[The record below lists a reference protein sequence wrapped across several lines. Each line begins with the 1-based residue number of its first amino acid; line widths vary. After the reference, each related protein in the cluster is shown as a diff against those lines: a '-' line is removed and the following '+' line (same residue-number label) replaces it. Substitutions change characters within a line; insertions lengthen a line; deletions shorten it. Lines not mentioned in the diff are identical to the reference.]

1 MRIPAT
7 VSFFR
12 TESSALPST
21 LSLTSAGMALTAL
34 FWAIRQFWM
43 RRSRLVTAIG
53 LALMAFFVGVSPA
66 RAADRV
72 IINGDG
78 CQVTEEDA
86 FDGGI
91 YLLNNLYLRIDF
103 PDSHWRFGLRND
115 GMKGLSLVD
124 VGVQAAQFSTK
135 QYIIKHA
142 GLADMF
148 VPYDDRSAT
157 FYDMSFGNNRMDQI
171 DAADLPSQNAALVF
185 LRTQVGTHYVRDS
198 VPKVAVECRE
208 AGLGWLC
215 KEPSH
220 HVRRR
225 IHDVVVWAVYDAF
238 NYDYVIQYT
247 FHEDGG
253 ISFRAGATGYNLPG
267 GTSKPHVHNPFWR
280 VSTKLFNRTDNQALE
295 FVHVED
301 SQGYTAT
308 DSELPI
314 PTETSV
320 DWNPLQFSSVMIQSA
335 TQTND
340 YGHLMGYEFLPGDRT
355 GTGRFSQRSQDQEM
369 WTQHDEY
376 LTNDNP
382 GEDGSGSGFNN
393 WRYTWY
399 SPDNYLLNYLNGQ
412 PIGGTGDGIVLW
424 YISSVHHEPTDA
436 DNQIGSGG
444 RTGITLIHWAGF
456 DMEPHN
462 MFDYNPLGG
471 PPKCGN

>member
-1 MRIPAT
+1 MSLASISLAPML
-7 VSFFR
+7 SILFFL
-12 TESSALPST
+12 TISG
-21 LSLTSAGMALTAL
+21 LSLTAMLLAVQQLWKRHAPVVVAGSVT
-34 FWAIRQFWM
+34 
-43 RRSRLVTAIG
+43 LVVFF
-53 LALMAFFVGVSPA
+53 LALSTAQA
-66 RAADRV
+66 TDRV

-78 CQVTEEDA
+78 CQVTEEDSV
-86 FDGGI
+86 GI
-91 YLLNNLYLRIDF
+91 FLQSNLYLRIDF

-124 VGVQAAQFSTK
+124 VGVQAAQFTSK

-148 VPYDDRSAT
+148 VPYDDRSHT
-157 FYDMSFGNNRMDQI
+157 YYDMSFGNDRMDQI
-171 DAADLPSQNAALVF
+171 DAADLPSQNAALVY
-185 LRTQVGTHYVRDS
+185 LRKQMGTRYVRDT

-208 AGLGWLC
+208 VGLGWMC
-215 KEPSH
+215 KEPGN

-238 NYDYVIQYT
+238 NYDYIIQYT

-253 ISFRAGATGYNLPG
+253 ISFRDGATGYNLPG
-267 GTSKPHVHNPFWR
+267 NTSKPHVHNPFWR

-301 SQGYTAT
+301 SNGRIAT

-314 PTETSV
+314 PTEQSI
-320 DWNPLQFSSVMIQSA
+320 DWDPLKFSNVMIQSA
-335 TQTND
+335 TQTNT

-355 GTGRFSQRSQDQEM
+355 GTGRFSTRPADREM
-369 WTQHDEY
+369 WTQHDQY
-376 LTNDNP
+376 LTNDHP
-382 GEDGSGSGFNN
+382 GEDGSGSGINN
-393 WRYTWY
+393 WRYSWH
-399 SPDNYLLNYLNGQ
+399 SPDDYLLGYLNGE
-412 PIGGTGDGIVLW
+412 PMGGTGDGIVMW

-436 DNQIGSGG
+436 DNQRGSGG

-462 MFDYNPLGG
+462 LFDYNPLGG
-471 PPKCGN
+471 PANCGQ

>member
-1 MRIPAT
+1 MSLAS
-7 VSFFR
+7 VSLAPMLSTLFFL
-12 TESSALPST
+12 TIT
-21 LSLTSAGMALTAL
+21 GLSLTAILLAVQPLWKRHAHLVVAG
-34 FWAIRQFWM
+34 
-43 RRSRLVTAIG
+43 SVTLAVCF
-53 LALMAFFVGVSPA
+53 LALPA
-66 RAADRV
+66 AQATDVV
-72 IINGDG
+72 IINGAG

-86 FDGGI
+86 VGI
-91 YLLNNLYLRIDF
+91 FLHNDLYLRIDF
-103 PDSHWRFGLRND
+103 TDSHWRFGLRNQ

-124 VGVQAAQFSTK
+124 VGVQAAQFTTK
-135 QYIIKHA
+135 QYIIKRA

-148 VPYDDRSAT
+148 VPYDDRSHT
-157 FYDMSFGNNRMDQI
+157 YYDMSFGNNRMDQI

-185 LRTQVGTHYVRDS
+185 LRNLTGGHYVRDS

-208 AGLGWLC
+208 VGLGWLC
-215 KEPSH
+215 KEPGN

-238 NYDYVIQYT
+238 NYDYIIQYT

-253 ISFRAGATGYNLPG
+253 ISFRDGATGYNLPG
-267 GTSKPHVHNPFWR
+267 GQSKPHVHNPFWR

-301 SQGYTAT
+301 YQGYTAT

-314 PTETSV
+314 PNETTV

-355 GTGRFSQRSQDQEM
+355 GTGRFSQRTQDKEM

-382 GEDGSGSGFNN
+382 GEDGSGSGTNN

-399 SPDNYLLNYLNGQ
+399 SPDDYLLSYLNNQ

-436 DNQIGSGG
+436 DNQQGNGN

-462 MFDYNPLGG
+462 LFDYNPLGG
-471 PPKCGN
+471 PANCGN